1 MTTATPSRRF
11 NVRYRCLHTPDELFE
26 ELRCQGFVL
35 YRETFMWG
43 RTDGFRH
50 EDGRCLYVEQGVLR
64 TPEEQYHH
72 LMASWHPLRQ
82 DERDYQCRCTT
93 AGKLL

>member
-11 NVRYRCLHTPDELFE
+11 NVRYRCLHTPGQLFE
-26 ELRCQGFVL
+26 ELRARGFLL
-35 YRETFMWG
+35 YRESFMWG

-50 EDGRCLYVEQGVLR
+50 EDEHCLYVEQGELR

-72 LMASWHPLRQ
+72 LMAN
-82 DERDYQCRCTT
+82 
-93 AGKLL
+93 